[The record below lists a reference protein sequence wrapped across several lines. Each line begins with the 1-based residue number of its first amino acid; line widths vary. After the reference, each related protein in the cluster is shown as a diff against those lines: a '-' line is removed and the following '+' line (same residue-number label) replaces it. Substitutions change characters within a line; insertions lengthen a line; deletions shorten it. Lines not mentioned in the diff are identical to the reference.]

1 MMDSQQE
8 YEALLKQW
16 GFESS
21 SQDTANSFYEFAK
34 KTNALVA
41 KLINKSQS
49 VFQVKAQNPQLSLNS

>member
-16 GFESS
+16 GFESD
-21 SQDTANSFYEFAK
+21 SQDNANSFYELTK

-41 KLINKSQS
+41 KLINKSKT
-49 VFQVKAQNPQLSLNS
+49 VFKVKSQNLQLSLNT